1 MDQTLLHDDARLLI
15 LLHGLPVVEPPDLG
29 AVVQVRGRAL
39 EGQPVALEN
48 HLAQRR
54 DEVVGVQLRGSRC
67 GGHR

>member
-29 AVVQVRGRAL
+29 AVVQVRGRTL